1 MKDIKEELLKC
12 REFPHS
18 RIGRLNTV
26 KMSVLPNLICR
37 FNTNTIKVSANYFMD
52 GETDSKVICRGK
64 RSRISNSILKKN
76 RVGRLILPNSRPT
89 LKLQWSKLC
98 DVRGRTNRLIE

>member
-1 MKDIKEELLKC
+1 MKDIKEELLKY

-52 GETDSKVICRGK
+52 GETDSKVYMQRQKIQNIQLSTEEEQSWK
-64 RSRISNSILKKN
+64 TDITKLK
-76 RVGRLILPNSRPT
+76 T
-89 LKLQWSKLC
+89 YSKAT
-98 DVRGRTNRLIE
+98 VVQTV

>member
-18 RIGRLNTV
+18 WIGRLNAV

-37 FNTNTIKVSANYFMD
+37 FNINTIKVSANYFMG
-52 GETDSKVICRGK
+52 GETDSKVYMQRQKIQN
-64 RSRISNSILKKN
+64 IQLNTEEEQELE
-76 RVGRLILPNSRPT
+76 
-89 LKLQWSKLC
+89 
-98 DVRGRTNRLIE
+98 D

>member
-52 GETDSKVICRGK
+52 GETDSKVYMQRQKIQNIQLNTEEEQSWK
-64 RSRISNSILKKN
+64 TDITKLK
-76 RVGRLILPNSRPT
+76 T
-89 LKLQWSKLC
+89 YSKAT
-98 DVRGRTNRLIE
+98 VVKTV

>member
-37 FNTNTIKVSANYFMD
+37 FNTNTIIVSANYFMD
-52 GETDSKVICRGK
+52 GETDSKVYMQRQKIQNIQLNTEEEQSWK
-64 RSRISNSILKKN
+64 TDITKLK
-76 RVGRLILPNSRPT
+76 T
-89 LKLQWSKLC
+89 YSKAT
-98 DVRGRTNRLIE
+98 VVKTV